1 MDGLARVWKNIIG
14 TAKVPQAVHKREE
27 FIAGAL
33 MGVIDEYEG
42 FYDVL
47 SYGVRIARWSHDGWS
62 VNLGKYSATTTR
74 HQRLVA
80 EGVTQYRNCADSVCT
95 ELYSHV

>member
-1 MDGLARVWKNIIG
+1 MDGLARVWKNII
-14 TAKVPQAVHKREE
+14 TAAAVPQAVHNREE

-33 MGVIDEYEG
+33 IGVIDEYEG

-47 SYGVRIARWSHDGWS
+47 SYGVRIARWSHEGWS
-62 VNLGKYSATTTR
+62 VNTRKYSATTSR

-80 EGVTQYRNCADSVCT
+80 EGITQYRSCADKVCT

>member
-1 MDGLARVWKNIIG
+1 MDGLARVWRNIIG
-14 TAKVPQAVHKREE
+14 TAQVPQAVHKREE

-80 EGVTQYRNCADSVCT
+80 EGVTQYRNCADAVCT

>member
-1 MDGLARVWKNIIG
+1 MEGLARVWKNII
-14 TAKVPQAVHKREE
+14 TAAQVPQAVHNREE
-27 FIAGAL
+27 FIAGSL
-33 MGVIDEYEG
+33 IGVIDEYEG

-47 SYGVRIARWSHDGWS
+47 SYGVRIARWSHEGWS
-62 VNLGKYSATTTR
+62 VDTRKYSATTSR

-80 EGVTQYRNCADSVCT
+80 QGIDQYRGCADAVCT

>member
-1 MDGLARVWKNIIG
+1 MEGLARVWKNII
-14 TAKVPQAVHKREE
+14 TAAQVPQAVHNREE

-33 MGVIDEYEG
+33 IGVIDEYQG

-47 SYGVRIARWSHDGWS
+47 SYGVRIARWSHEGWS
-62 VNLGKYSATTTR
+62 VDTRKYSATTSR

-80 EGVTQYRNCADSVCT
+80 QGIDQYRGCADAVCT

>member
-1 MDGLARVWKNIIG
+1 MEGLARVWRNMIK
-14 TAKVPQAVHKREE
+14 AAEVPQAVHKREE
-27 FIAGAL
+27 FIAGSL
-33 MGVIDEYEG
+33 MGVIHEYEG

-47 SYGVRIARWSHDGWS
+47 SYGVRIARWSHEGWS

-80 EGVTQYRNCADSVCT
+80 EGVTQYRNCADAVCT

>member
-1 MDGLARVWKNIIG
+1 MEGLARVWKNII
-14 TAKVPQAVHKREE
+14 TAAQVPQAVHNREE

-33 MGVIDEYEG
+33 IGVIDEYEG

-47 SYGVRIARWSHDGWS
+47 SYGVRIARWSHEGWS
-62 VNLGKYSATTTR
+62 VDTRKYSATTSR

-80 EGVTQYRNCADSVCT
+80 QGIDQYRGCADAVCT

>member
-1 MDGLARVWKNIIG
+1 MEGLARVWKNII
-14 TAKVPQAVHKREE
+14 TAAQVPQAVHNREE

-33 MGVIDEYEG
+33 IGVIDEYQG

-47 SYGVRIARWSHDGWS
+47 SYGVRIARWSHEGWS
-62 VNLGKYSATTTR
+62 VDTRKYSATTSR

-80 EGVTQYRNCADSVCT
+80 QGIDQYRICADAVCT